1 MLSIDSEKVTEILSL
16 TETELRLSVGEVE
29 ETVGAVVSTINVF
42 TDRGGLLVLPALS
55 VTLMI
60 QLLWFPSSRVLKS
73 IVLLEAVDEL
83 SELLQLPPYVMSP
96 VSVEL
101 KMYLGVVSLP
111 GVGTGVTTS
120 TVGAV
125 VSIIN

>member
-1 MLSIDSEKVTEILSL
+1 M
-16 TETELRLSVGEVE
+16 
-29 ETVGAVVSTINVF
+29 
-42 TDRGGLLVLPALS
+42 PALS
-55 VTLMI
+55 VTLMV

-83 SELLQLPPYVMSP
+83 SELLQFPPYVMVPASF
-96 VSVEL
+96 EL

-111 GVGTGVTTS
+111 GVVTAVS
-120 TVGAV
+120 SVTVGEV

>member
-1 MLSIDSEKVTEILSL
+1 M
-16 TETELRLSVGEVE
+16 
-29 ETVGAVVSTINVF
+29 
-42 TDRGGLLVLPALS
+42 PALS

-83 SELLQLPPYVMSP
+83 SELLQFPPYVMVP
-96 VSVEL
+96 VSFEL

-111 GVGTGVTTS
+111 GVVTAVS
-120 TVGAV
+120 SVTVGAV